1 MIDLAQLRD
10 DAYHIKAQNKN
21 AYIRSY
27 LLKISQDLTGIGMP
41 EESNVVQ
48 EVANNLVPLDNMTDN
63 LEAPEKGMMTGGLF
77 ESTEKEPPLNPAWDV
92 VSKIL
97 PQLYLGS
104 TMNTEDE
111 IEHAKKLGIN
121 VSLDLT
127 ENPQPDSKIFEL
139 TLKVPIAEGEEPTLE
154 QIKIGTDF
162 IRKCIKEGKKVFV
175 HCRTGRHRAPSFVAC
190 YLVQY
195 EGYSTEG
202 AFKYIRARRPVT
214 QPSEKQ
220 IAKVMLYEDVIRG
233 KKFRN

>member
-1 MIDLAQLRD
+1 MIDLVKLRE
-10 DAYHIKAQNKN
+10 DAYHIKASNKN
-21 AYIRSY
+21 AIIYGY
-27 LLKISQDLTGIGMP
+27 LLKIAQGLTGIGMP
-41 EESNVVQ
+41 EESGLVQ
-48 EVANNLVPLDNMTDN
+48 EVASNVMPLNYYGDDM
-63 LEAPEKGMMTGGLF
+63 EVPEKGLMTGGMF
-77 ESTEKEPPLNPAWDV
+77 DSGEKEPPLNTAWDV
-92 VSKIL
+92 ISKIL

-104 TMNTEDE
+104 TMNTEEE
-111 IEHAKKLGIN
+111 IEHAKELGVN

-127 ENPQPDSKIFEL
+127 EDAQPDAKIFEL
-139 TLKVPIAEGEEPTLE
+139 TLKVPVPDGEEPTLG

-162 IRKCIKEGKKVFV
+162 IRKCIETGKKVFV

-202 AFKYIRARRPVT
+202 ALKYIRARRPVV

-233 KKFRN
+233 KKFRD